1 MLFAFALPRL
11 WHFQAKE
18 KLSKYVP
25 SARIILNSLQP
36 LLVFKGVEMI
46 FRGLFLFCSVS
57 VLTACVSA
65 SKLEKSEADLK
76 QARASIQQLT
86 KELDTVSLQKKDLE
100 TLTGQL
106 ERKLGR
112 ASDDKESLRASIVQM
127 KEALSEATKRKQE
140 TEKRMKEYK
149 RLARK
154 LKSFTETGQLSVK
167 IVDGRMVVAMPGD
180 VLFSSGSANLSSKGK
195 ETVKSVTEAL
205 RTIEERKFQVE
216 GHTDN
221 VPIKTSKYGN
231 NWELASARATNVVR
245 QMIEAEMPAERIS
258 AASFAQYKPVASNET
273 AEGKEQNRRIEIVI
287 VPDMSALPGYEEL
300 TELSEGQNQK

>member
-1 MLFAFALPRL
+1 MFVRPVAC
-11 WHFQAKE
+11 
-18 KLSKYVP
+18 
-25 SARIILNSLQP
+25 
-36 LLVFKGVEMI
+36 LVMSFTLIG
-46 FRGLFLFCSVS
+46 
-57 VLTACVSA
+57 CVSA
-65 SKLEKSEADLK
+65 SKLEEAENKLKKSRQE
-76 QARASIQQLT
+76 SQQLS
-86 KELDTVSLQKKDLE
+86 KELETLKLQKKDLE
-100 TLTGQL
+100 TLTSQL

-127 KEALSEATKRKQE
+127 KEALSDATKRKLE

-167 IVDGRMVVAMPGD
+167 IVDGRMVVALPGD
-180 VLFSSGSANLSSKGK
+180 VLFSSGSANLSTKGK
-195 ETVKSVTEAL
+195 ETIRTVTGAL

-221 VPIKTSKYGN
+221 VPIKTSKYAS

-245 QMIEAEMPAERIS
+245 EMISSEMPAERIS
-258 AASFAQYKPVASNET
+258 AASFAQYKPVASNED
-273 AEGKEQNRRIEIVI
+273 ADGKELNRRIEIVI

-300 TELSEGQNQK
+300 NELSEGQNQK